1 MSKVCQISGV
11 GVASGNN
18 VSHSHRKTKK
28 KFNPNLQSVTLKSDV
43 LDQNFKMRIAVK
55 TLRSIDAK
63 GGLDDYLLAASS
75 RKLTVEA
82 GKIKSKV
89 KKKSEQVREQE

>member
-18 VSHSHRKTKK
+18 VSHSNRKTKK
-28 KFNPNLQSVTLKSDV
+28 KFHPNLQMVTLRSEV
-43 LDQNFKMRIAVK
+43 LGQDFRMRIAVK

-63 GGLDDYLLAASS
+63 GGLDGYLLGSSS
-75 RKLTVEA
+75 RKITEEA
-82 GKIKSKV
+82 VRIKNKI
-89 KKKSEQVREQE
+89 KKKSEQVKEQA